1 MEVRVVH
8 SDLYP
13 HPCPFPLAGEG
24 TLMHLKKQ
32 MHLQSF
38 EFLSFYLE
46 DVLQRF
52 HP

>member
-13 HPCPFPLAGEG
+13 RLCPLPLAGEG
-24 TLMHLKKQ
+24 TLMDLEKQ
-32 MHLQSF
+32 IHLQSF